1 MSKYQI
7 IVIILDVICPIK
19 VVDECVLLL
28 LLRNFAKRILYSL
41 VVEIFFLPHKRGLS
55 LTCDSLMRKGYALVG
70 WCYMC
75 RCNGEL
81 VDHLLL
87 PCSRVALWSNVFCSF
102 GIQWVLAGWVRDL
115 LFGWRN
121 WFGKHSSD
129 IWNVVPF
136 CLM

>member
-70 WCYMC
+70 W
-75 RCNGEL
+75 
-81 VDHLLL
+81 
-87 PCSRVALWSNVFCSF
+87 
-102 GIQWVLAGWVRDL
+102 
-115 LFGWRN
+115 
-121 WFGKHSSD
+121 
-129 IWNVVPF
+129 
-136 CLM
+136 